1 MTSSREL
8 EERLEQIER
17 SEMLR
22 KIKAD
27 LAYRLPQSGKPLGHI
42 VLTREQAEQLV
53 DEIGPPRDWLR
64 CESR

>member
-1 MTSSREL
+1 MTSREL
-8 EERLEQIER
+8 QERLEQIER

-53 DEIGPPRDWLR
+53 EDIQGAAQ
-64 CESR
+64 

>member
-42 VLTREQAEQLV
+42 VLTREQAEQLIE
-53 DEIGPPRDWLR
+53 DIEGATQ
-64 CESR
+64 

>member
-8 EERLEQIER
+8 LERLEQIER

-42 VLTREQAEQLV
+42 VLTRAEAEQLV
-53 DEIGPPRDWLR
+53 EDIQGAVQ
-64 CESR
+64 